1 MPAGKLKTPTPR
13 MALTRLKIRLDGD
26 AVVLVL
32 LLLCLFWIAAGVT
45 RRAGAGARVFVVL
58 PRLLVLVLVVL
69 LPPRGIRS
77 SAADTPR
84 AVEVT
89 RKTECDPEEEDATF
103 NALEDGTQLLIIA
116 TSTSCR
122 TRAVATVP
130 ELRQPPP
137 RLERLPLT
145 RTIISLLLGS
155 GTIFAYGSEY

>member
-1 MPAGKLKTPTPR
+1 
-13 MALTRLKIRLDGD
+13 MALTRLKMRLDGD
-26 AVVLVL
+26 AVLLVL

-122 TRAVATVP
+122 TRAVATTRPLPAV
-130 ELRQPPP
+130 RPPP

-145 RTIISLLLGS
+145 RTIRSLLLGS
-155 GTIFAYGSEY
+155 CTIFAYGSEYQ

>member
-1 MPAGKLKTPTPR
+1 M
-13 MALTRLKIRLDGD
+13 RLDGD
-26 AVVLVL
+26 AVLLVL
-32 LLLCLFWIAAGVT
+32 LLLCLFWTAAAGVT

-58 PRLLVLVLVVL
+58 PPRPLVLVLVVL

-155 GTIFAYGSEY
+155 GTIFAYGSEYQ

>member
-26 AVVLVL
+26 AVLLVLLL
-32 LLLCLFWIAAGVT
+32 LLLCLFWTAAAGVT

-58 PRLLVLVLVVL
+58 PRLLVLVV

-77 SAADTPR
+77 SAADTSR
-84 AVEVT
+84 AAEVT

-103 NALEDGTQLLIIA
+103 NALEEGTQLLIIA

-122 TRAVATVP
+122 TRAVATV
-130 ELRQPPP
+130 LRQPPP

-145 RTIISLLLGS
+145 RTILILLLGS
-155 GTIFAYGSEY
+155 CTMFAYGSEYQ